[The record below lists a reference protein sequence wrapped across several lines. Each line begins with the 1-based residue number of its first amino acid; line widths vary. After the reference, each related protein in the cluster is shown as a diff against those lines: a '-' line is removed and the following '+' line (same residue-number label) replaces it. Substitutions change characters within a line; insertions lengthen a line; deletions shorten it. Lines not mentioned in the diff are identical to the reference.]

1 MSWQREIRPTLDTL
15 LLIAVFVAAALAIGA
30 FLGVKWYWT
39 QARQRRCLCRACAN
53 GQNSRSSFKVKTP
66 PIRCTS

>member
-30 FLGVKWYWT
+30 FLGVKW
-39 QARQRRCLCRACAN
+39 
-53 GQNSRSSFKVKTP
+53 
-66 PIRCTS
+66 